1 MHTTT
6 GIGRRAYIV
15 NQIWTSLTLLEILIY
30 AEDWKTC
37 FHFLKPVF
45 KTAYVYNAAIV
56 SLRYLYNGYIL
67 SSLTDRKQIPRQ
79 ETSLAFLM

>member
-6 GIGRRAYIV
+6 GIGRRANIV

-56 SLRYLYNGYIL
+56 SLRYLYNG
-67 SSLTDRKQIPRQ
+67 
-79 ETSLAFLM
+79 

>member
-6 GIGRRAYIV
+6 GIGRRTYIV

-30 AEDWKTC
+30 AEDLKSC
-37 FHFLKPVF
+37 FHFLKPVS

-56 SLRYLYNGYIL
+56 GLRYLYNG
-67 SSLTDRKQIPRQ
+67 
-79 ETSLAFLM
+79 